1 MRHRRLIGALSLAAA
16 LIVSPVAEAFYYR
29 YQTRDARMTTIVTDI
44 GTSGRLRLYPSNTG
58 AAGSTPCSGTIIAD
72 LALSSTAGTVA
83 TVGNVDT
90 GATRLTFNAITSAT
104 ATSSATA
111 ICATITQSGGTVI
124 VNGLTVGTGSTDII
138 LNSNVISSGQTV
150 SVTSAQLT
158 HG

>member
-1 MRHRRLIGALSLAAA
+1 MNHRRLIGALSLAAA

-29 YQTRDARMTTIVTDI
+29 YQTRESRMTQVVTDI
-44 GTSGRLRLYPSNTG
+44 GTSGRLRLYPTG
-58 AAGSTPCSGTIIAD
+58 GGSTACSGTIIAD
-72 LALSSTAGTVA
+72 LALSSTAGVVA
-83 TVGNVDT
+83 TAGSVDS
-90 GATRLTFNAITSAT
+90 GATTLTFNAITNAT

-124 VNGLTVGTGSTDII
+124 VNALTVGTSSTNIV

-150 SVTSAQLT
+150 SVTSAVLT